1 MPNWR
6 SAPWWTVPNFLTL
19 GRLVLAPF
27 VVWEIVAGNP
37 VEALILLF
45 AAGMTDL
52 FDGMVARATH
62 SHSPVGELLDPV
74 ADKALLSGVFLG
86 LAWIGTVPVWFVGIV
101 FGRDVFLLLAA
112 AFVMAFTTAPDLR
125 PDRYGK
131 ASTALQIL
139 TAGILVAGN
148 ANGGISSNLGK
159 VEIFFLWPTAVLT
172 AFSGINYAWRGVR
185 LMRRVDA

>member
-1 MPNWR
+1 MPQWR
-6 SAPWWTVPNFLTL
+6 AAPWLTAPNLLTFA
-19 GRLVLAPF
+19 RLILAPF
-27 VVWEIVAGNP
+27 VVGEIVARNP
-37 VEALILLF
+37 LKALVLLF

-52 FDGMVARATH
+52 LDGVVARATN
-62 SHSPVGELLDPV
+62 SHSALGEKLDPV

-86 LAWIGTVPVWFVGIV
+86 LAWIGTAPVWFVGIV

-112 AFVMAFTTAPDLR
+112 AFLMAFTASPDLR

-159 VEIFFLWPTAVLT
+159 VGIFFLWPTAVLT

>member
-1 MPNWR
+1 MPQWR
-6 SAPWWTVPNFLTL
+6 SAPWFTAPNLLTL
-19 GRLVLAPF
+19 ARLILAPF
-27 VVWEIVAGNP
+27 VVWAIVARNP
-37 VEALILLF
+37 LPALVLLF
-45 AAGMTDL
+45 VAGITDL
-52 FDGMVARATH
+52 FDGMVARATN
-62 SHSPVGELLDPV
+62 SHSDLGEKLDPV

-86 LAWIGTVPVWFVGIV
+86 LAWIGTVPVWFVGVV

-112 AFVMAFTTAPDLR
+112 AVLMASTAARDLR

-159 VEIFFLWPTAVLT
+159 VGIFFLWPTAVLT